1 MQIREFTHGS
11 DDYRAA
17 CALRQAVLRAPL
29 GLDLFTEDLA
39 AERDQWHFGL
49 FDDAGTLVACAIAL
63 PLSSTRAK
71 IRQMAVQPAHQRKG
85 CGRQL
90 LTAVQATLA
99 RLMKGRTTILIAHRL
114 STIRHVDQ
122 ILVLREGQV
131 IERGRHEELI
141 AQDGY
146 YRRLFEL
153 LAHAPPA

>member
-49 FDDAGTLVACAIAL
+49 CDDAGTLVACAIAL

-71 IRQMAVQPAHQRKG
+71 IRQMAVHPAHQRHG

-90 LTAVQATLA
+90 LTAVQAILA
-99 RLMKGRTTILIAHRL
+99 RRGFTEVTLHARRSVEDFYARL
-114 STIRHVDQ
+114 GYTATGAPFTEVGLPHIRM
-122 ILVLREGQV
+122 
-131 IERGRHEELI
+131 ERPL
-141 AQDGY
+141 
-146 YRRLFEL
+146 
-153 LAHAPPA
+153 P

>member
-1 MQIREFTHGS
+1 MRVHEFTHGS

-63 PLSSTRAK
+63 PLSPTRAK
-71 IRQMAVQPAHQRKG
+71 IRQMAVQPAHQGHG
-85 CGRQL
+85 CGREL

-99 RLMKGRTTILIAHRL
+99 RRGFTEVTLHARRSVEGFYARL
-114 STIRHVDQ
+114 GYTATGAPFTEVGLPHIRM
-122 ILVLREGQV
+122 
-131 IERGRHEELI
+131 ERPL
-141 AQDGY
+141 
-146 YRRLFEL
+146 
-153 LAHAPPA
+153 P